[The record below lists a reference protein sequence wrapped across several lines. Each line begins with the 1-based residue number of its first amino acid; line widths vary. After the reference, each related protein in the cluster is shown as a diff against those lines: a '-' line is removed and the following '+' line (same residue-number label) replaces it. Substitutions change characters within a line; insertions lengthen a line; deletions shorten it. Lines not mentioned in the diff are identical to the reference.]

1 MKVIKITAIFLLA
14 ILASAFAASPAAAA
28 ASDGKRVKVKIGVSS
43 ELAKELWAPVV
54 KRAADD
60 GIDIELITFGDYTIP
75 NEALNA
81 GEIDLNA
88 FQHHTFLN
96 NEIKSK
102 GYKIVSIADT
112 FFTPMSVYSRKI
124 KTIKELKAGD
134 KIAVPNDVVNLGRA
148 LTVLQGAKI
157 IKLDPNAGLT
167 PELNDITE
175 NPLKIEIVQLS
186 AEQVPALLPDV
197 AAGLINVG
205 HARDFGLSPSK
216 DGIFQDNASLY
227 KDNGYVNL
235 IAARIEDAENEVY
248 KRVVKAYQ
256 TDEQKKFFESYGGFY
271 IPAW

>member
-1 MKVIKITAIFLLA
+1 MKAIQITAIFLLVL
-14 ILASAFAASPAAAA
+14 LASAFAASPAVAA
-28 ASDGKRVKVKIGVSS
+28 ASERRVKVKIGVAS
-43 ELAKELWAPVV
+43 ELAKELWEPVV
-54 KRAADD
+54 KRAAND

-112 FFTPMSVYSRKI
+112 FFTPMSIYSRKI
-124 KTIKELKAGD
+124 KSVNELKIGD

-167 PELNDITE
+167 PELGDITE
-175 NPLKIEIVQLS
+175 NPLKIEIIQLS

-216 DGIFQDNASLY
+216 NGIFQDNASLY